1 MLQVMIVDDEYMLLR
16 GYRKIIDWGHYGL
29 ELAVTEQNPTKAL
42 DILRQQPIDILISDM
57 NMPEMDGPSFVASA
71 KNIRPNMELI
81 VISGYDDFDYV
92 KAGLQQHAVNY
103 LRKPVDTA
111 ELIENLQHAIDHIA
125 QQRQQNKNDQL
136 AHQAKT
142 RALVNETDDTARAE
156 LMTELDVSFL
166 EKNQIVRLIG
176 VLNPLPPVELT
187 DYLEALQSVRGFF
200 LDGKDYIILFQ
211 GSNVAL
217 NYFVNHAPHH
227 VNDKHRP
234 MLIGAPIP
242 TPAHLPTDYAKLKAE
257 IARQYFFES
266 AAGLRVMVTADKPEA
281 APVLPGYS
289 DIKTAIAGLDEADF
303 KDWFLGQIQ
312 ILQTANAT
320 DLLVRQLALIVL
332 LVLNERRSITDVKA
346 QAITDIN
353 QATVVSQIVRVIM
366 AVFKQTVSD
375 QRHFSPNVMATCR
388 IVEKK
393 YREALSLSIVA
404 DELHLNAVYLGQLF
418 KQDTGRSFSQ
428 YLNDYRINVAVDML
442 RNPSLDVNYIATEVG
457 YQNQSYFYR
466 IFKQQT
472 GMTPM
477 EYREGVGLS
486 VAGQL

>member
-42 DILRQQPIDILISDM
+42 EILRQRPMDILISDM
-57 NMPEMDGPSFVASA
+57 NMPEMDGPSFVAAA
-71 KNIRPNMELI
+71 KNIRPQMEMI
-81 VISGYDDFDYV
+81 VISGYDNFDYV

-103 LRKPVDTA
+103 LRKPVNTD
-111 ELIENLQHAIDHIA
+111 ELVENLQHAIDRIA
-125 QQRQQNKNDQL
+125 QQRQQSKNDLL
-136 AHQAKT
+136 ARQAKT
-142 RALVNETDDTARAE
+142 RAVVNETDDTARAE
-156 LMTELDVSFL
+156 LMADLGINFL
-166 EKNQIVRLIG
+166 ERSNSIRLIG
-176 VLNPLPPVELT
+176 ILNPLPPSELT
-187 DYLEALQSVRGFF
+187 NYLKALQCIRGFF
-200 LDGKDYIILFQ
+200 LDGKDYIILFK

-242 TPAHLPTDYAKLKAE
+242 TPAHLSSDYAKLKAE

-266 AAGLRVMVTADKPEA
+266 AAGLRVMVTADKQESMPA
-281 APVLPGYS
+281 LPGYS
-289 DIKTAIAGLDEADF
+289 EIKTAIAGLDQDGFE
-303 KDWFLGQIQ
+303 DWFLGQIQ
-312 ILQTANAT
+312 VLQVANAT
-320 DLLVRQLALIVL
+320 DLLVRQLSLIVL
-332 LVLNERRSITDVKA
+332 LVLNERRAITDVKS
-346 QAITDIN
+346 QAITAIN
-353 QATVVSQIVRVIM
+353 QAAVVSQIVQVIM
-366 AVFKQTVSD
+366 SVFKQTVSD

-472 GMTPM
+472 GMTPL
-477 EYREGVGLS
+477 EYREGVERRGH
-486 VAGQL
+486 